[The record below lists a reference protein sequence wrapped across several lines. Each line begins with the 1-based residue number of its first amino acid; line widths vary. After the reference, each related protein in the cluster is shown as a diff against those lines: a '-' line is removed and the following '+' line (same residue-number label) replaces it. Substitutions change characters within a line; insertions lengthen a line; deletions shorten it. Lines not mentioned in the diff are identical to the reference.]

1 VAGLAGGTVNAPEWF
16 WLLLAI
22 LVLLGILYLVRRA

>member
-1 VAGLAGGTVNAPEWF
+1 VNAPEWF